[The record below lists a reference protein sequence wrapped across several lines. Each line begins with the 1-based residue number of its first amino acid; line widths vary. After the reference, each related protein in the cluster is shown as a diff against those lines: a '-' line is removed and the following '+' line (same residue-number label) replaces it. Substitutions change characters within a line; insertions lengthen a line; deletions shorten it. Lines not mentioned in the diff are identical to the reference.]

1 MHIVDE
7 IKEDLTAGGTMEIHK
22 MWSYGYI
29 MACKGFGI
37 IDELQWRYLEKY
49 IDEHG
54 KDPTEHRIVV
64 KGTLNKDKEE

>member
-7 IKEDLTAGGTMEIHK
+7 IKEDITAGGIQEIDK
-22 MWSYGYI
+22 MWSWGYI

-37 IDELQWRYLEKY
+37 IDEMQWKYLEKY

-54 KDPTEHRIVV
+54 KDPTEHRII
-64 KGTLNKDKEE
+64 DKELI